1 MRALLDTSVLVGG
14 VADFGD
20 AELAVSAISLAEL
33 HFGVLVAPDA
43 GARAVRLQRLAS
55 VERRFDPLPVD
66 AMVAAA
72 YGQLASAVVAHGRQ
86 PRRRAFDLMIAA
98 TALAHDATLLTYN
111 LDDFAGLESLLQVRA
126 PQQQ

>member
-1 MRALLDTSVLVGG
+1 MRVLLDTSVLVGG

-20 AELAVSAISLAEL
+20 AEMAVSAISLAEL

-43 GARAVRLQRLAS
+43 ASRAVRLQRLAS

-72 YGQLASAVVAHGRQ
+72 YGVLAAAVIAHGRQ

-98 TALAHDATLLTYN
+98 TALAHDAALLTHD
-111 LDDFAGLESLLQVRA
+111 LDDFAGLESLVEVRL
-126 PQQQ
+126 PQQ